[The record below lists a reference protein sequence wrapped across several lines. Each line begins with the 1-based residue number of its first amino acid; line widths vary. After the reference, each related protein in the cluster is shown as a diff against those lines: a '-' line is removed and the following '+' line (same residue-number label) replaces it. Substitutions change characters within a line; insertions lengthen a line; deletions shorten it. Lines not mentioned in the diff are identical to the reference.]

1 MIIVPSWDLVWTVG
15 DLFVNFF
22 LTFFFFDGVFEKNN
36 KKQESIL
43 QYLFSM
49 HKISNPLAN
58 VHTEL
63 NYYKDITITI

>member
-1 MIIVPSWDLVWTVG
+1 MIIVPSWDLVWICKFVF
-15 DLFVNFF
+15 DFLFILWSVR
-22 LTFFFFDGVFEKNN
+22 K